1 MINMLKHLRMWLR
14 FCGDIRIE
22 SLLAAARKLS
32 LALVT
37 KLKKIFKSLNIYC
50 CDWGRNP
57 CMIVYLFTPPLCRP
71 FSFFKIILFINIKF
85 YSLPCPATLSSVP
98 DF

>member
-14 FCGDIRIE
+14 FCEDIRIE

-32 LALVT
+32 FALVT
-37 KLKKIFKSLNIYC
+37 KQKKIFKSLKNIYC

-57 CMIVYLFTPPLCRP
+57 
-71 FSFFKIILFINIKF
+71 
-85 YSLPCPATLSSVP
+85 
-98 DF
+98 

>member
-32 LALVT
+32 FALVT
-37 KLKKIFKSLNIYC
+37 KQKKIFKSLKNIYC

-57 CMIVYLFTPPLCRP
+57 
-71 FSFFKIILFINIKF
+71 
-85 YSLPCPATLSSVP
+85 
-98 DF
+98 